1 MLFKTFAHYLQQIEN
16 VSARL
21 SITEKLAELFKLL
34 SVEEMGMIPYLIQ
47 GRIAPAY
54 VGIEFG
60 VAEKSVI
67 KAAALALG
75 RDPKDFARTVSKI
88 GDLGTAIESE
98 RAQFQSFDQEDLTIT
113 QVFETFVQISSHTGS
128 GSQETKASLIGMLF
142 TRLDPLSCRYIAR
155 IPLGQLR
162 LGASE
167 VTIIDALSW
176 MLTGGKSLR
185 PQIERAYQVRP
196 DLSFICQ
203 TIKRDGVEA
212 LAEVSPVI
220 GTPILMM
227 RAERLSSGAEIIEK
241 LGECVVEPKYD
252 GLRLQIHMKKAPSS
266 QLQAPNNTQNQVFKG
281 RQAHQIS
288 QLASR
293 GLSLESNVHIFT
305 RGLEDATHMYP
316 DIVKAVIEELDC
328 EEAIIEGEALGY
340 DHEHE
345 RFLSFQ
351 ETIQRKRKHEVAE
364 AAIRIPLRLMAFDVL
379 YVDGQS
385 YIAKSLT
392 ERRAKLA
399 KLLVHPSLGKV
410 TRRGGSEG
418 VIVKSPT
425 IVMAPETITSDPGVV
440 ESLFDTYIT
449 DGLEGIMAK
458 KLADPY
464 KPGARE
470 YSWVKLKKS
479 YSEKVNDTIDCVV
492 MGFDQGKGKRAAFG
506 IGAVL
511 VGIYDSANE
520 CFLTLAKIGTGM
532 TDEEWKQIRAK
543 CKVQSANTMPA
554 EYEVK
559 KEVYPDV
566 WVEPSIVLEIRCDE
580 LTESKLHSSGW
591 SMRFPRLEKFRDDK
605 KPTDATNLNEIK
617 KMVKK

>member
-1 MLFKTFAHYLQQIEN
+1 MLFKILTQHLQKIES
-16 VSARL
+16 VSSRL
-21 SITEKLAELFKLL
+21 EITERLAELFRLL
-34 SVEEMGMIPYLIQ
+34 SVAEMGMIPYLIQ
-47 GRIAPAY
+47 GRISPAY
-54 VGIEFG
+54 AGVEFG

-67 KAAALALG
+67 KAAAHALG
-75 RDPKDFARTVSKI
+75 RDPKDFAKTVAKV
-88 GDLGTAIESE
+88 GDLGTAIETE

-113 QVFETFVQISSHTGS
+113 QVFETFVQISSHTGE
-128 GSQETKASLIGMLF
+128 GSQETKASLIGLLF
-142 TRLDPLSCRYIAR
+142 TKLDALSCRYIAR

-162 LGASE
+162 LGASD

-196 DLSFICQ
+196 DLSYICQ

-212 LAEVSPVI
+212 LDKVGPVI

-227 RAERLSSGAEIIEK
+227 RAERLSSGTEIIEK

-266 QLQAPNNTQNQVFKG
+266 TLQAPRNTQNQVLNG
-281 RQAHQIS
+281 TQSHQNS
-288 QLASR
+288 QLAAR
-293 GLSLESNVHIFT
+293 GSSLESNVHIFT

-316 DIVKAVIEELDC
+316 DIVKAVIDELDC
-328 EEAIIEGEALGY
+328 DEAIIEGEALGY
-340 DHEHE
+340 DHEHD

-351 ETIQRKRKHEVAE
+351 ETIQRKRKHDVEE
-364 AAIRIPLRLMAFDVL
+364 AALRIPLRLMAFDVL

-392 ERRAKLA
+392 ERRAKLT
-399 KLLVHPSLGKV
+399 KLLVKK
-410 TRRGGSEG
+410 
-418 VIVKSPT
+418 VKSST
-425 IVMAPETITSDPGVV
+425 FVMAPETVTSDPVVV
-440 ESLFDTYIT
+440 ESLFDTYVT

-479 YSEKVNDTIDCVV
+479 YSEKVNDTIDCVI

-520 CFLTLAKIGTGM
+520 HFLTLAKIGTGM

-543 CKVQSANTMPA
+543 CKVQSANTIPA

-566 WVEPSIVLEIRCDE
+566 WVAPSIVLEIRCDE

-605 KPTDATNLNEIK
+605 KPTDATSLTEIMQMTK
-617 KMVKK
+617 KV

>member
-1 MLFKTFAHYLQQIEN
+1 MTL
-16 VSARL
+16 
-21 SITEKLAELFKLL
+21 
-34 SVEEMGMIPYLIQ
+34 
-47 GRIAPAY
+47 
-54 VGIEFG
+54 
-60 VAEKSVI
+60 
-67 KAAALALG
+67 
-75 RDPKDFARTVSKI
+75 D
-88 GDLGTAIESE
+88 EST
-98 RAQFQSFDQEDLTIT
+98 S
-113 QVFETFVQISSHTGS
+113 
-128 GSQETKASLIGMLF
+128 
-142 TRLDPLSCRYIAR
+142 
-155 IPLGQLR
+155 
-162 LGASE
+162 
-167 VTIIDALSW
+167 
-176 MLTGGKSLR
+176 
-185 PQIERAYQVRP
+185 P
-196 DLSFICQ
+196 D
-203 TIKRDGVEA
+203 
-212 LAEVSPVI
+212 
-220 GTPILMM
+220 
-227 RAERLSSGAEIIEK
+227 
-241 LGECVVEPKYD
+241 
-252 GLRLQIHMKKAPSS
+252 
-266 QLQAPNNTQNQVFKG
+266 
-281 RQAHQIS
+281 
-288 QLASR
+288 
-293 GLSLESNVHIFT
+293 VHIFT

-328 EEAIIEGEALGY
+328 QDAIIEGEALGY
-340 DHEHE
+340 DHEHD

-351 ETIQRKRKHEVAE
+351 ETIQRKRKHDVEE
-364 AAIRIPLRLMAFDVL
+364 AALRIPLRLMAFDVL

-399 KLLVHPSLGKV
+399 KLLAQK
-410 TRRGGSEG
+410 
-418 VIVKSPT
+418 VKSPT
-425 IVMAPETITSDPGVV
+425 IVMAPETITSDPAVV
-440 ESLFDTYIT
+440 ESLFDTYVT

-520 CFLTLAKIGTGM
+520 RFLTLAKIGTGM

-605 KPTDATNLNEIK
+605 KPTDATSLTEIIQMTK
-617 KMVKK
+617 KG